1 MAEIKEY
8 YKYDGTNAKYESV
21 EKLLDTVGIFN
32 CRIVKETY
40 EGSTKKD
47 ESFVTWAQLYKTGW
61 YDKLGVED
69 HMDVQMLHANG
80 YLAWAETKL
89 SSYLANYGV
98 SKDFAKFVAECHPD
112 NMQGVLLLTKA
123 LTRSG
128 MVPNYKSKR
137 FILDEILHEAR
148 FGATTNC

>member
-8 YKYDGTNAKYESV
+8 YRYDGTNARYESV
-21 EKLLDTVGIFN
+21 ETLLNTVGIVN
-32 CRIVKETY
+32 LRIVKDTY
-40 EGSTKKD
+40 EDSTKKE
-47 ESFVTWAQLYKTGW
+47 ESFVTWSQLYKTGW

-80 YLAWAETKL
+80 YLSWAETKL

-98 SKDFAKFVAECHPD
+98 SKDFAKFIAECHPD

-128 MVPNYKSKR
+128 MLLDNKSKR
-137 FILDEILHEAR
+137 FILDEVLHEAR
-148 FGATTNC
+148 FGSSTNC